1 MKKFLAPRLSLH
13 RETLRNLEREAL
25 AEAAGG
31 SCSAC
36 SIAKSCTVTL
46 CGHTCPTACNTCL
59 C

>member
-1 MKKFLAPRLSLH
+1 MKKILVPRLSLH

-25 AEAAGG
+25 GEVPGG
-31 SCSAC
+31 SATRT
-36 SIAKSCTVTL
+36 IANSCTVTL